1 MRTRKRKGRIK
12 NVQTM
17 KIDGIEFRSR
27 LEAFTYTELKKAGL
41 EFDYEKEKFVL
52 MNKFKYEGVSI
63 EKRKKKG
70 KLVYDQA
77 LKSIRS
83 TTYLPDFSNLE
94 EGWII
99 EVKGLKSDVFNLKW
113 KLFKQYLVKNN
124 LNYELYMPGS
134 KKQILETIGMI
145 KEKIE
150 ISEAEKKRID
160 RMNRRETHLESLQ
173 NGMDLRSKPYKN
185 KKKYNRKKKHENSK
199 QDI

>member
-1 MRTRKRKGRIK
+1 
-12 NVQTM
+12 M

-27 LEAFTYTELKKAGL
+27 LEAFAYTELKKASIK
-41 EFDYEKEKFVL
+41 FDYEKEKFVL
-52 MNKFKYEGVSI
+52 MEKFKYENISI

-70 KLVYDQA
+70 KLVFDQA

-83 TTYLPDFSNLE
+83 TTYLPDFTNLKD
-94 EGWII
+94 GWII

-134 KKQILETIGMI
+134 KKQILQCVEMI

-150 ISEAEKKRID
+150 IKEADKKRIAK
-160 RMNRRETHLESLQ
+160 MTRRDSDIEAKN
-173 NGMDLRSKPYKN
+173 NGMDLRSKPYRN
-185 KKKYNRKKKHENSK
+185 KKKYTRKTKH
-199 QDI
+199 DARRTI